1 MTYEL
6 AYTEEAKSHL
16 AKLAKDEPKVFQ
28 KAPRKVDGVVR
39 SRRNIDLYIVSW
51 KQK

>member
-28 KAPRKVDGVVR
+28 KALRFLETEV
-39 SRRNIDLYIVSW
+39 IVLVLAAYGHYND
-51 KQK
+51 K